1 MTLSGLPS
9 ASASWTTVSSS
20 NPSTK
25 TESAKKVEAQTLE
38 AEASE
43 TALETKKPPKQKTT
57 ETLANLSPKTTD
69 VLNPM
74 GNDPYATLGSSIFA
88 QLFGSKQFP
97 SAGLGP
103 TNNTALQTFSQLPL
117 PSISPIAPPVLSSP
131 TTSLASTFMPQPVG
145 QTTVGEATKTIKD
158 NMARNLGT
166 GKFLI
171 TDTVPL
177 VPTNN
182 ATPAGVTLNN
192 FNAGNLPNLA

>member
-9 ASASWTTVSSS
+9 ASASWTTVSS
-20 NPSTK
+20 PSKTDVPTK
-25 TESAKKVEAQTLE
+25 RDTPTLE
-38 AEASE
+38 TEASE

-69 VLNPM
+69 ILNPQ
-74 GNDPYATLGSSIFA
+74 NENPYATLGSSIFA
-88 QLFGSKQFP
+88 QLLGKQFP
-97 SAGLGP
+97 SAGLGS
-103 TNNTALQTFSQLPL
+103 TNNTALQTFNQLPL
-117 PSISPIAPPVLSSP
+117 PSISPIAPPVLP
-131 TTSLASTFMPQPVG
+131 NATTSLAPPFMPQTVG